1 MKEEKGS
8 ETESYKLLLQ
18 LQLLT
23 KLSPAFAELNL
34 RITQLENQVRKLNR
48 KLKKAAK
55 KEKVTL

>member
-8 ETESYKLLLQ
+8 EKESYKLLLQ

>member
-34 RITQLENQVRKLNR
+34 RITQLENQVRKFNR

>member
-1 MKEEKGS
+1 MTN
-8 ETESYKLLLQ
+8 ETGTDKLFTQ

-55 KEKVTL
+55 KEKVLS

>member
-1 MKEEKGS
+1 MKKEMTN
-8 ETESYKLLLQ
+8 ETGTDKLFTQ

>member
-1 MKEEKGS
+1 MTN
-8 ETESYKLLLQ
+8 ETGTDKLFTQ
-18 LQLLT
+18 LQLLA